1 MEKEDLREA
10 VMRETKGRGADVVM
24 DSTGA
29 PELLNLSVSL
39 TRSSGYI
46 VLPGFYEQRV
56 NNFAI
61 DNIIVRNCM
70 LIGGAGAPDMQ
81 RRILDLLE
89 RGHID
94 LKPMITDRYPF
105 EKVKEAFA
113 AFKQKND
120 TRVKIMV
127 DF

>member
-1 MEKEDLREA
+1 
-10 VMRETKGRGADVVM
+10 M

-39 TRSSGYI
+39 ARSSGYI
-46 VLPGFYEQRV
+46 VLPGFYEQLI

-61 DNIIVRNCM
+61 DNVIVRNCV

-81 RRILDLLE
+81 RRILDLLAN
-89 RGHID
+89 GHID
-94 LKPMITDRYPF
+94 LSPMITDRYPF
-105 EKVKEAFA
+105 EKIKEAFA
-113 AFKQKND
+113 AFKKKND
-120 TRVKIMV
+120 TRIKIMV

>member
-1 MEKEDLREA
+1 
-10 VMRETKGRGADVVM
+10 
-24 DSTGA
+24 
-29 PELLNLSVSL
+29 
-39 TRSSGYI
+39 
-46 VLPGFYEQRV
+46 
-56 NNFAI
+56 
-61 DNIIVRNCM
+61 
-70 LIGGAGAPDMQ
+70 MQ

-105 EKVKEAFA
+105 GKIKEAFA
-113 AFKQKND
+113 AFKEKND